1 MNKKRILVHICC
13 APDAL
18 FVMNRLLDCF
28 FVTGYFENPNIFP
41 PEEHALRLT
50 ETQKVAETLS
60 FDLLIGPNDREVWN
74 HRAAKY
80 AEEPE
85 KGRRCDICYAHRL
98 QNTALEAVD
107 RNFDLF
113 TTVMTLSPLKKASS
127 IHRIG
132 RMFARRYGIEFLET
146 DFKKKDGFLQS
157 VQMSHEHGL
166 YRQNYCGCSF
176 SLKDRERRRQGKGGG
191 D

>member
-1 MNKKRILVHICC
+1 MNQLK
-13 APDAL
+13 DS
-18 FVMNRLLDCF
+18 F

-41 PEEHALRLT
+41 PEEYTHRLK
-50 ETQKVAETLS
+50 ETRKVAKILS
-60 FDLLIGPNDREVWN
+60 FELLLGPNDTDNWN
-74 HRAAKY
+74 RRVKKY
-80 AEEPE
+80 ADEPE

-98 QNTALEAVD
+98 QNTAREAAA

-113 TTVMTLSPLKKASS
+113 TSVMTLSPLKKTAS

-132 RMFARRYGIEFLET
+132 RMFSRRYGIEFLDA

-157 VQMSHEHGL
+157 VQMSREHGL

-176 SLKDRERRRQGKGGG
+176 SLRDRDRRHQEKG
-191 D
+191 DWR